1 MNSIAIHGRLTRDP
15 EMRQTASGISVT
27 NFTVAVDRDYKDQSG
42 EKQTDFFDCTAWKG
56 RGEVIAKYFQKG
68 SEICVT
74 GSMESRKYE
83 DKEGNNR
90 IAWAINVQGFD
101 FCGSKRDSGGDSGG
115 APSFS
120 STPSQGFD
128 EASGDDGGDL
138 PF

>member
-15 EMRQTASGISVT
+15 ETRQTASGVSVT
-27 NFTVAVDRDYKDQSG
+27 NFTVAVDRDYKDQNG

-68 SEICVT
+68 SDICVT

-90 IAWAINVQGFD
+90 IAWGINVQGFD
-101 FCGSKRDSGGDSGG
+101 FCGSKGDKASGG
-115 APSFS
+115 AAGGYQSE
-120 STPSQGFD
+120 PSQGFS
-128 EASGDDGGDL
+128 ELSGDDGGDGL

>member
-15 EMRQTASGISVT
+15 EARQTASGISVT
-27 NFTVAVDRDYKDQSG
+27 NFCVAVDRDYKDQNG

-74 GSMESRKYE
+74 GSMESRKYK

-90 IAWAINVQGFD
+90 TAWEINVQGFD
-101 FCGSKRDSGGDSGG
+101 FCGSKGDKASGGVGG
-115 APSFS
+115 YQSA
-120 STPSQGFD
+120 PSQGFV
-128 EASGDDGGDL
+128 EVDDSDGEVL

>member
-15 EMRQTASGISVT
+15 EMRQTASGTSVT
-27 NFTVAVDRDYKDQSG
+27 NFCVAVDRDYKDQNG

-74 GSMESRKYE
+74 GNMESRKYK

-90 IAWAINVQGFD
+90 TAWEINVQGFD
-101 FCGSKRDSGGDSGG
+101 FCGSKGDKSSSGAGG
-115 APSFS
+115 YQSE
-120 STPSQGFD
+120 PSQGFI
-128 EASGDDGGDL
+128 EVDDSDGEVL